1 MAAISN
7 GKKRTNRNILA
18 DLTSGEIAS
27 LRKNYTQAGL
37 PDEDVPGQP
46 MELFKKWLGE
56 ALESDVLEPNA
67 MVLSTVDENGYPN
80 SRTVLLK
87 GVQDESVRFFTN
99 YESVKGEEIF
109 LNNHVSVVFWWG
121 ELERQVR
128 VRREAER
135 ISEKES
141 RNYFRSRPRDSR
153 IGAWASS
160 QSAEIPGREVLEE
173 RFREMKEK
181 YSGKEIPKPPFWG
194 GFDIV
199 ISEIEFW
206 QGRPGRLHDRIKY
219 SKENSNWERKRLAP

>member
-1 MAAISN
+1 M
-7 GKKRTNRNILA
+7 A
-18 DLTSGEIAS
+18 DLTSEKIAS

-37 PDEDVPGQP
+37 TDKGVPKQP
-46 MELFKKWLGE
+46 MELFRKWLKE

-67 MVLSTVDENGYPN
+67 MVVSTVDENGHPN

-87 GVQDESVRFFTN
+87 GVQDETIRFFTN
-99 YESVKGEEIF
+99 YGSVKGEEISR
-109 LNNHVSVVFWWG
+109 NNHISVVFWWG

-128 VRREAER
+128 IRGVAER

-141 RNYFRSRPRDSR
+141 SNYFQSRPRDSQ

-160 QSAEIPGREVLEE
+160 QSNEVTGREILEE
-173 RFREMKEK
+173 RFRELKEK
-181 YSGKEIPKPPFWG
+181 FAGKEIPKPPFWG
-194 GFDIV
+194 GFDIG

-219 SKENSNWERKRLAP
+219 TKSNSNWQSKRLAP